1 MLRVEVDLFSGRPN
15 PVWLITDSKTSDQIL
30 GAVGEADGAA
40 ARPGT
45 GFSGL
50 GFREIRLSVMGDDI
64 RRPRRVPREFALG
77 STAAVEYA
85 ASARL
90 ARMVL
95 ETFPRESNVQLLE
108 HGITPLNRKLRDF
121 LIERVDKSLK
131 LPLRPRKPLPPK
143 RPKNPLISTVP
154 DPKCEKCRYEVS
166 KFDPSFWNA
175 ASVQPYNNCYNY
187 ARNWRT
193 NTFAQPGRA
202 HGAQTGTMAC
212 NTVTTAAMADGLV
225 KRCNCLPDS
234 EYPRR
239 LMALVI
245 DPGWDYHW
253 YRHQRGGFWGHKPG
267 GTAARNYDN
276 SNVVIANPE
285 TCNRGGY
292 TDFCGYFYAGRSVV
306 IN

>member
-1 MLRVEVDLFSGRPN
+1 
-15 PVWLITDSKTSDQIL
+15 
-30 GAVGEADGAA
+30 
-40 ARPGT
+40 
-45 GFSGL
+45 
-50 GFREIRLSVMGDDI
+50 
-64 RRPRRVPREFALG
+64 
-77 STAAVEYA
+77 
-85 ASARL
+85 
-90 ARMVL
+90 MVL

-166 KFDPSFWNA
+166 KFNPSFWNA

-212 NTVTTAAMADGLV
+212 NSVTTAAMADGLV
-225 KRCNCLPDS
+225 KRCICLPDS

-245 DPGWDYHW
+245 DLAMDSGARRRSAIVTHLM
-253 YRHQRGGFWGHKPG
+253 HQATKVSTRYTLSRPMLQRDTIH
-267 GTAARNYDN
+267 TANKRRTLFSATPREPPLID
-276 SNVVIANPE
+276 
-285 TCNRGGY
+285 
-292 TDFCGYFYAGRSVV
+292 
-306 IN
+306 